1 MEVFVNGCRLLLL
14 IRPLSLSVSGS
25 ACFQGNLNPKHR
37 PKLGIGQLVSFKIQ
51 TFEQAGAEN
60 LDKFFVDISDQ
71 KIWEICSKK
80 KTELEGSTIHN
91 SKIGF

>member
-37 PKLGIGQLVSFKIQ
+37 PKLGIGQLLSFKIQ

-60 LDKFFVDISDQ
+60 LDKFFMNISDQ
-71 KIWEICSKK
+71 KICKFAQK
-80 KTELEGSTIHN
+80 KT
-91 SKIGF
+91 